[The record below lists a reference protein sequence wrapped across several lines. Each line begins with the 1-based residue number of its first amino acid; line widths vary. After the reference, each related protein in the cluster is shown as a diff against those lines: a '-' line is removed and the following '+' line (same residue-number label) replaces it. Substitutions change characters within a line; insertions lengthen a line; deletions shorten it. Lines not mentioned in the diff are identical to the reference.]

1 MAAAAGYLPGELTI
15 SVLQGRNLPNKD
27 VGKMDPYV
35 KITVGTHG
43 HKGGLSKKTKILE
56 KGGSNVTWDEHL
68 TFPLDGTQDSV
79 QVYVA
84 DDDTVSDDPVGNATI
99 SLQALL
105 ANGHAPHWYPLEL
118 NAKPSG
124 EISLQA
130 NYRTYD
136 VGVLVVTLHI
146 ATKLKDPDWVGKMD
160 PYVILNLDNSPPKK
174 SKTQHDAGASPNF
187 DEETLVFQLKG
198 NEQFLTFELRDEDV
212 GKDDF
217 IGSCKLDLRELSF
230 QARPNYPEMAL
241 PLVDSK
247 GKPAGALKVSL
258 AFTPH

>member
-15 SVLQGRNLPNKD
+15 SVLQGRHMPNKD
-27 VGKMDPYV
+27 VGKMDPYAKV
-35 KITVGTHG
+35 TVGTHG
-43 HKGGLSKKTKILE
+43 HKGGISKKTKIIE

-68 TFPLDGTQDSV
+68 TFPLDGTQDTV
-79 QVYVA
+79 TINVA
-84 DDDTVSDDPVGNATI
+84 DDDTISDDPVGDATI

-105 ANGHAPHWYPLEL
+105 ANGHAPVWYPLDL
-118 NAKPSG
+118 GAKPAG

-136 VGVLVVTLHI
+136 IGVLVVTLHI

-160 PYVILNLDNSPPKK
+160 PYVNLTLDNSATKK

-187 DEETLVFQLKG
+187 DEEQFVFQLKG
-198 NEQFLTFELRDEDV
+198 NEQFLTLELRDEDI

-230 QARPNYPEMAL
+230 QARPNYPEMAV
-241 PLVDSK
+241 PLVDAHNK
-247 GKPAGALKVSL
+247 QAGVLKVSL
-258 AFTPH
+258 TFTPN